1 MILYKSFKL
10 FTVERIITKS
20 FARLMGRGTHRGF
33 ITYEE
38 LSKSLGKRNL
48 SDENLAQ
55 AFIHILDENISL
67 VEKKS
72 DFKTLR
78 KKDNSTKEEGKTIEK
93 SDDPIRMYLREMG
106 GVELLSREGEIAIAK
121 RIEAGKDVMLIA
133 LSQSPITAQ
142 QFFEWDEKLQKDEI
156 LVREIIDID
165 TNYMEDENT
174 GQSAKQKN
182 SGQEDTSESE
192 EDDFNPT
199 LAAMET
205 EIKPKVLKTVNTLTK
220 EYNKLIK
227 YQKEKLECVLNSQI
241 FSNSKEKTYDKIV
254 NDILENIKSL
264 QLSPSVLENLV
275 QKHYVENKKI
285 ISLEGNLLRLAMDQK
300 IPRNEFIKFYVGNE
314 INPNLKKFLDTNAEW
329 KKFFEKN
336 KNEFKNIRD
345 RLIEISH
352 KLGISVT
359 DFKKLVSRI
368 QKGEKESRVAKKEM
382 VEANLR
388 LVISIAKKYTNRGLQ
403 FLDLIQEGN
412 IGLMKAVDKFEYR
425 RGYKFSTYATWWIR
439 QAITRSIA
447 DQARTIRIPVHMIET
462 INKIVRTQ
470 RLILSEFG
478 REATPEELANKLRM
492 PLDKVRKVLKISKEP
507 VSLEKP
513 VGDEEDSSLGDF
525 IEDTKA
531 LAPLEQAIKSNLGEA
546 TTKILS
552 TLTPREER
560 VLRMRFGVGMNT
572 DHTLEEV
579 GLQFSVTRERIRQIE
594 AKALR
599 KLKHPSRSKQL
610 KSFLES

>member
-1 MILYKSFKL
+1 
-10 FTVERIITKS
+10 
-20 FARLMGRGTHRGF
+20 MGRGTHRGF
-33 ITYEE
+33 ITFDE
-38 LSKSLGKRNL
+38 LNKSLGKRNL
-48 SDENLAQ
+48 SDENLEQ
-55 AFIHILDENISL
+55 AFMHILDENVAL

-72 DFKTLR
+72 DFKVLR
-78 KKDNSTKEEGKTIEK
+78 KKENSSKEEGKTIEK

-133 LSQSPITAQ
+133 LAQSPVTAQ
-142 QFFEWDEKLQKDEI
+142 QFVEWNEKLQNDEI

-165 TNYMEDENT
+165 TNYMEDEST
-174 GQSAKQKN
+174 GPSAKQRN
-182 SGQEDTSESE
+182 SGETDKNEESNG
-192 EDDFNPT
+192 DDDEFNPT

-220 EYNKLIK
+220 DYGKLTK
-227 YQKEKLECVLNSQI
+227 YQKEKLDCILNSVS
-241 FSNSKEKTYDKIV
+241 FSTAKEKGHQKIV
-254 NDILENIKSL
+254 DDVLENIKSL
-264 QLSPSVLENLV
+264 QLSPSVLEELV
-275 QKHYVENKKI
+275 QKHYIENKKI
-285 ISLEGNLLRLAMDQK
+285 VSLEGNLLRLAMDQK
-300 IPRNEFIKFYVGNE
+300 IPRNEFVKFYIGNE
-314 INPNLKKFLDTNAEW
+314 INPNLKKFLDTNPMW
-329 KKFFEKN
+329 KQFFSKN
-336 KNEFKNIRD
+336 KDEFKNIRE

-352 KLGISVT
+352 KLGMSVT
-359 DFKKLVSRI
+359 DYKKLVSRV
-368 QKGEKESRVAKKEM
+368 QKGEKESRIAKKEM

-478 REATPEELANKLRM
+478 REATPEELAQKLRM

-531 LAPLEQAIKSNLGEA
+531 LAPLEQAIKSNLSEA